1 MSQITLPA
9 ETASQLAEAEHM
21 VELHDANG
29 QLLGVF
35 EPGLSQADIEFFD
48 FICEKGWSGSFAEY
62 RQGILEGRR
71 AMRDPNYAKD
81 WKTTQQI
88 LDKLKSLS

>member
-1 MSQITLPA
+1 MPQITLPP
-9 ETASQLAEAEHM
+9 ETVRQLAETDGV
-21 VELHDANG
+21 VELRDADG
-29 QLLGVF
+29 ELLGVF

-48 FICEKGWSGSFAEY
+48 FICEKGWGGSFAEY
-62 RQGILEGRR
+62 RHGILEGRR

-88 LDKLKSLS
+88 LDKLKSLA